1 MCGFGDKVGLSA
13 LKIVFEASMSLEH
26 NAKLSQLTGQTTD
39 HTTALHQTRCC
50 RCKYQAG
57 AGYQV
62 SVSYSS
68 QSP

>member
-13 LKIVFEASMSLEH
+13 LKFAFKVSISLEY
-26 NAKLSQLTGQTTD
+26 NAKLSQFTGQTTD
-39 HTTALHQTRCC
+39 HTTALHQTRRC